1 MDEFFSI
8 IFFIWI
14 IYSVL
19 EGVVR
24 KKPMPKLPSEQDQ
37 SQQDSEDAIF
47 EIPTLANDPNLQ
59 RLPVPSEEVEQIE
72 RRNSV
77 ADVFRRRQEIFRA
90 ISENQEQS
98 AERPKLQ
105 NTQSQEKSAL
115 NLNLTPTD
123 SMHAM
128 MLSEIF
134 GKPKALR
141 RR

>member
-24 KKPMPKLPSEQDQ
+24 KKPIPKLPSDQDQ
-37 SQQDSEDAIF
+37 TQQDSEDVIF

-72 RRNSV
+72 RGNSI
-77 ADVFRRRQEIFRA
+77 ADLYRRRQEIFRA

>member
-1 MDEFFSI
+1 MDEIFSI

-37 SQQDSEDAIF
+37 TQQDSEDAIF

-59 RLPVPSEEVEQIE
+59 RLPVPSEEVVQIK
-72 RRNSV
+72 RGDSI
-77 ADVFRRRQEIFRA
+77 ADVYRRRQEIFRT

-98 AERPKLQ
+98 AEPSNVEDTKSKEKTALKLD
-105 NTQSQEKSAL
+105 
-115 NLNLTPTD
+115 LTPTD

-141 RR
+141 RH

>member
-1 MDEFFSI
+1 MDEIFSI

-37 SQQDSEDAIF
+37 TQQDSEDAIF

-59 RLPVPSEEVEQIE
+59 RLPVPSEEVVQIK
-72 RRNSV
+72 RGDSI
-77 ADVFRRRQEIFRA
+77 ADVYRRRQEIFRT

-98 AERPKLQ
+98 AEPSNVEDTKSKEKTALKLD
-105 NTQSQEKSAL
+105 
-115 NLNLTPTD
+115 LTPTD

-141 RR
+141 KR